1 MTKRDATLALVTLV
15 LIVCISLRFPQFAAP
30 RNLAEVLDDSSIL
43 ILLALGQMLVI
54 LVRGIDLSAASNL
67 ALCGMIAALFNRSF
81 PDAGVMPAIALALLS
96 GTVLGAFNGL
106 LVWRLRLPAIVVT
119 LGTLSIYRGLI
130 YVLSEG
136 TWINS
141 NEMSPAFLDLT
152 RARFLGLSMVS
163 WLAIF
168 GAALFWGLLRYTT
181 FGRNLYASGGSPSA
195 AAHAGIDAGRM
206 QLFAFTISGA
216 LAGLCGYLWISRFA
230 VAYTDVALGF
240 ELQVIAA
247 CLIGGVS
254 IAGGVGTTLGVV
266 TGCLFLGVLMNAL
279 PLAGVSPFWQMAVN
293 GLVITTAA
301 ILNARSAG
309 PRQRRILEVGTP

>member
-1 MTKRDATLALVTLV
+1 MTRRDAILALVTAV

-30 RNLAEVLDDSSIL
+30 SNLAQVLDDSSIL
-43 ILLALGQMLVI
+43 ILLAFGQMLVI
-54 LVRGIDLSAASNL
+54 LVRGIDLSIASNL
-67 ALCGMIAALFNRSF
+67 ALCGMVAALFNRSF
-81 PDAGVMPAIALALLS
+81 PEAGIATAIALAVFS
-96 GTVLGAFNGL
+96 GTVFGAFNGL

-141 NEMSPAFLDLT
+141 NEMSAAFLDLT
-152 RARFLGLSMVS
+152 RTRFLGLSMVS
-163 WLAIF
+163 WLAIG
-168 GAALFWGLLRYTT
+168 GAAFFWALLRFTV

-195 AAHAGIDAGRM
+195 AAHAGINAGRM
-206 QLFAFTISGA
+206 QFFAFTISGA
-216 LAGLCGYLWISRFA
+216 IAGLCGYLWVSRFA

-254 IAGGVGTTLGVV
+254 IAGGVGTTPGVLL
-266 TGCLFLGVLMNAL
+266 GCLFLGVLMNAL

-293 GLVITTAA
+293 GLVITTAV
-301 ILNARSAG
+301 ILNARTGG
-309 PRQRRILEVGTP
+309 PRQRRILEAGT